1 MKEFLK
7 KLLKARTDR
16 MNEIRSAI
24 DASTD
29 VNEVRNLTKEAT
41 ALQAE
46 INDLN
51 SQIASLDEQRD
62 AVPASAQHVNGNIT
76 ASFTAPAK
84 AEEKREVNP
93 LESLEYR

>member
-24 DASTD
+24 DASND

-46 INDLN
+46 INDLIPLLTCSDLERVREELKVRLHN
-51 SQIASLDEQRD
+51 E
-62 AVPASAQHVNGNIT
+62 
-76 ASFTAPAK
+76 K
-84 AEEKREVNP
+84 AEN
-93 LESLEYR
+93 